1 MPHFYL
7 LSTKLK
13 TEGKMHFYPLAQP
26 LLPLRS
32 LPFGPLMRD
41 LQCPNGRRLATNICR
56 AIPPFHPT
64 SPSHTQADTKNM
76 SISVFPCW
84 LQHTY
89 ISYINN
95 IYRIYIVYSRYYAR
109 RRSLCA
115 ALGLIFSVNSELNAN
130 LFAQSCFHMFSVY
143 KQGGCI

>member
-1 MPHFYL
+1 MPHFCL

-41 LQCPNGRRLATNICR
+41 LQCPNGRRLATNMCR
-56 AIPPFHPT
+56 AIPPFPHSPI
-64 SPSHTQADTKNM
+64 PSHIPIPHTGRHKEHVYQCFSMLAT
-76 SISVFPCW
+76 
-84 LQHTY
+84 TY

-95 IYRIYIVYSRYYAR
+95 IYRIYIVYSRYYA
-109 RRSLCA
+109 LCA